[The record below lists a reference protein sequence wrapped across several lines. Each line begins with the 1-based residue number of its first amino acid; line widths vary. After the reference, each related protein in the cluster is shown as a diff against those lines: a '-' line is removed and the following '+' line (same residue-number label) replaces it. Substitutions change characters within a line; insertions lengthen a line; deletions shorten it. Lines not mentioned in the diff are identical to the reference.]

1 MCRNHNNMIEFIVGI
16 MKKKNRKFQKIVIV
30 GAGGQGKD
38 VLWTIMDINKAS
50 NVFDVIGFLDDNK
63 KLHGKKINGYSV
75 LGGIS
80 WLSNKKE
87 IGCVVA
93 IGDSRIKEKVVKKLK
108 NFNVSFPSIIHP
120 SVIMSEFVTIGKGTI
135 IHAGAIIPPN
145 SEIGNFVFINLRSQ
159 IGHDCKIKDF
169 VSIMAGVNITGETII
184 EKGAYIAS
192 GVTVRDDIKIGE
204 WSVVGIGSVI
214 GNDVKPY
221 SLYLGNPGIFIRKIK
236 DEKSRPKL

>member
-1 MCRNHNNMIEFIVGI
+1 MNEKNHEL
-16 MKKKNRKFQKIVIV
+16 KKIVII
-30 GAGGQGKD
+30 GAGGHGKD
-38 VLWTIMDINKAS
+38 VLWTIMDINKIS
-50 NVFDVIGFLDDNK
+50 SRFDIIGFLDDDK
-63 KLHGKKINGYSV
+63 KLHGKTINRVPV
-75 LGGIS
+75 LGGMN
-80 WLSNKKE
+80 WLSNKNKM
-87 IGCVVA
+87 GCIIAV
-93 IGDSRIKEKVVKKLK
+93 GDGKIREKIVKKLK
-108 NFNVSFPSIIHP
+108 NVNVYFPSIIHP
-120 SVIMSEFVTIGKGTI
+120 SVIMSDFVTIGKGTI
-135 IHAGAIIPPN
+135 IHAGVMIPPD